1 MLWNLDGTEQIQRHP
16 PSGHLAALVGRL
28 SRAEF
33 DAIVDE
39 LNRKI
44 DADMRLGKEIQTEQ
58 LDARRRLDRRPVRA
72 HLEPGG

>member
-1 MLWNLDGTEQIQRHP
+1 MLWNLDGTEQIDGIPHQDTWQP
-16 PSGHLAALVGRL
+16 LVGRL